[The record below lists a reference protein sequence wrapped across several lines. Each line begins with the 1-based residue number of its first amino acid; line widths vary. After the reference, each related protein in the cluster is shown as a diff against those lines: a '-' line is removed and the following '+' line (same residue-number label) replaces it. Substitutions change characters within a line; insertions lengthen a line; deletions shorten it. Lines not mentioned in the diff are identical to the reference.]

1 MPYTE
6 HTKEAARHVESIDC
20 AVITVSD
27 TRTEQ
32 TDANGVLMKQLLA
45 DAGHRVVR
53 YAIVRDEPEKIRAML
68 DELVRD
74 AVCPVILIN
83 GGTGISTRDRTYEAV
98 VGLLERRIEGFG
110 ELFRYLSYA
119 EIGSGAMLS
128 RAVAG
133 ICHGKLIFSM
143 PGSTDAVR
151 LAMNRLIVPELA
163 HLVWELRKQ

>member
-1 MPYTE
+1 MPYE
-6 HTKEAARHVESIDC
+6 DHAKEAARQVGPVGC

-32 TDANGVLMKQLLA
+32 TDTSGALIGQLLTA
-45 DAGHRVVR
+45 AGHHVVR
-53 YAIVRDEPEKIRAML
+53 YAIVPDEPDRIGSLL
-68 DELVRD
+68 DELATNPACSV
-74 AVCPVILIN
+74 VVID
-83 GGTGISTRDRTYEAV
+83 GGTGISVRDRTYEAV
-98 VGLLERRIEGFG
+98 AARIEKRIDGFG

-133 ICHGKLIFSM
+133 ISRGKLVFSI

-151 LAMNRLIVPELA
+151 LAMSRLIIPELA
-163 HLVWELRKQ
+163 HLLWELRK